1 MPEVSNFYG
10 IRICFCYLDH
20 NPPHF
25 HAEYGDY
32 TALVDINEGA
42 VIRGQLPGKQLKLVL
57 AWCEIHR
64 EELLQNWERAKCG
77 SPVQPINPL
86 I

>member
-10 IRICFCYLDH
+10 IRICFYYLDH

-64 EELLQNWERAKCG
+64 EELLQNWERAKGG